1 MLGSLSYKVNFKYL
15 LERKNAGIKAI
26 GTKHFK
32 FIKPKIQ
39 KLTMFPKGH
48 KKQQKKKRMTT
59 LTIPR
64 IILLVSL
71 LQGIYHMLW
80 YDLINYPITKTLKL
94 F

>member
-1 MLGSLSYKVNFKYL
+1 MLGSLSYKVNFKYI

-48 KKQQKKKRMTT
+48 KKQQKKKKNDNFNNTKNNSTSKSASRH
-59 LTIPR
+59 R
-64 IILLVSL
+64 SHALV
-71 LQGIYHMLW
+71 
-80 YDLINYPITKTLKL
+80 
-94 F
+94 